1 MSNSHT
7 KIFFDFETTGLNQ
20 YHDRATELAMIKD
33 YSDDRESTELNSLI
47 NPEKKISNFIT
58 RITGISNEMVVEQPT
73 FSQLGPLVMNFIEE
87 PNNVPYLIA
96 HNCDGFDKLI
106 LRNHFKRVNINT
118 NEFNWQYLDTLLMA
132 KRLYPYFFKH
142 NLKDLM
148 TQLGLETQEAH
159 RAMNDTIMLKTLYYR
174 MCEDLAKEQKIE
186 KEYVI
191 SHPEYVWDYINN

>member
-1 MSNSHT
+1 MSTSHT

-20 YHDRATELAMIKD
+20 FHDRATELAMIKD
-33 YSDDRESTELNSLI
+33 FSNQQQPQVFNSLV

-58 RITGISNEMVVEQPT
+58 RITGISTEMVADKPT
-73 FSQLGPLVMNFIEE
+73 FSQLSSQVFNFIQE
-87 PNNVPYLIA
+87 PNNIPYLIA
-96 HNCDGFDKLI
+96 HNCDGFDKII
-106 LRNHFKRVNINT
+106 LRNHFKRENINT
-118 NEFNWQYLDTLLMA
+118 NQYNWRYLDTLLMA

-174 MCEDLAKEQKIE
+174 MCEDLAKEQKIATD
-186 KEYVI
+186 YVI

>member
-1 MSNSHT
+1 MSTSHT

-20 YHDRATELAMIKD
+20 FHDRATELAMIKD
-33 YSDDRESTELNSLI
+33 LSDGQQPQSFNSLI

-58 RITGISNEMVVEQPT
+58 RITGISTEMVADKPT
-73 FSQLGPLVMNFIEE
+73 FSQLSSQVFNFIQD
-87 PNNVPYLIA
+87 PNNTPYLIA
-96 HNCDGFDKLI
+96 HNCDGFDKII
-106 LRNHFKRVNINT
+106 LRNHFKRENINT
-118 NEFNWQYLDTLLMA
+118 NQFNWRYLDTLLMA

-186 KEYVI
+186 TEYVI

>member
-1 MSNSHT
+1 MSISHT

-33 YSDDRESTELNSLI
+33 YSDGRESTKLNSLI

-58 RITGISNEMVVEQPT
+58 SITGISNEMVAEQPT
-73 FSQLGPLVMNFIEE
+73 FSQLSSQVFNFIQE
-87 PNNVPYLIA
+87 PNNEPYLIA

-106 LRNHFKRVNINT
+106 LRNHFKCENINT
-118 NEFNWQYLDTLLMA
+118 NQFNWRYLDTLLMA

-174 MCEDLAKEQKIE
+174 MCEDLAKEQKIG

>member
-1 MSNSHT
+1 MSTSHT

-20 YHDRATELAMIKD
+20 FHDRATELAMIKD
-33 YSDDRESTELNSLI
+33 FSNGQQPQEFNSLV

-58 RITGISNEMVVEQPT
+58 RITGISTEMVADKPT
-73 FSQLGPLVMNFIEE
+73 FSQLSSQVFNFIQE
-87 PNNVPYLIA
+87 PNNTPYLIA
-96 HNCDGFDKLI
+96 HNCDGFDKII
-106 LRNHFKRVNINT
+106 LRNHFKRENINT
-118 NEFNWQYLDTLLMA
+118 NQYNWRYLDTLLMS

-174 MCEDLAKEQKIE
+174 MCEDLAKEQKIATD
-186 KEYVI
+186 YVI